1 MLQAFRPLL
10 LLKEGALLLYLRLLL
25 VLLCLALVS
34 PKHMLLIL
42 VPSVQGCPL
51 VGIPLF
57 PFPLLQLDLRPC
69 LTWLVDQLR
78 FKGSPSELDT
88 FLVRILL

>member
-1 MLQAFRPLL
+1 MLH
-10 LLKEGALLLYLRLLL
+10 LRLLL

-34 PKHMLLIL
+34 PRNMFLIL
-42 VPSVQGCPL
+42 VPSVQGFSL

-78 FKGSPSELDT
+78 FRVSPLGLGI
-88 FLVRILL
+88 FLVPILL